1 MGNLAVA
8 AACSLLAGAIPA
20 WAKPIEFTIA
30 APAGER
36 YIVKINRTINGA
48 GKGDLDLRRGASV
61 KPLDEYGID
70 VKGPSALLLDEN
82 APIDRFVTIE
92 RNGKKCNISFQG
104 KGGRME
110 VLSYRGSHKLINAT
124 FTTKSITFK

>member
-1 MGNLAVA
+1 
-8 AACSLLAGAIPA
+8 
-20 WAKPIEFTIA
+20 
-30 APAGER
+30 
-36 YIVKINRTINGA
+36 
-48 GKGDLDLRRGASV
+48 
-61 KPLDEYGID
+61 
-70 VKGPSALLLDEN
+70 
-82 APIDRFVTIE
+82 VTIE